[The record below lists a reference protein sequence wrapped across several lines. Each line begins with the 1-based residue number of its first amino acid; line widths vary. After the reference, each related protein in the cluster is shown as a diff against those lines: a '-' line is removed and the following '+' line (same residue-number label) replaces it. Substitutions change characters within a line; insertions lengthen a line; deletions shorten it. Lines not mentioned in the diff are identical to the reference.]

1 MLFSTAAASTH
12 IHTSIRLTN
21 LISLKYSIKDKTI
34 MSAHFCF
41 VYFCTQTAFSMYFI
55 TKSVYFT
62 LQTIKHVRHK
72 LNSPK
77 SKEQYNPESHIS
89 DSHTLSLAFS
99 WLAVAPTCHCLV
111 RLLSCQNNVW
121 NIWAGVWRT
130 HRIPTRHH
138 WRSTDY
144 ELLIQDCRGN
154 SERLRNINLT
164 Q

>member
-1 MLFSTAAASTH
+1 MQQVTGYCTNKSSEAEGHKGPGFHSKPDLKLLGLRFWSKSIYCKLLSRVKAFHNVSCAMLFSTAAASTH

-99 WLAVAPTCHCLV
+99 
-111 RLLSCQNNVW
+111 
-121 NIWAGVWRT
+121 
-130 HRIPTRHH
+130 
-138 WRSTDY
+138 
-144 ELLIQDCRGN
+144 
-154 SERLRNINLT
+154 
-164 Q
+164 